1 MAMKRIFNAM
11 LCMSA
16 IVAVSCTKSYEPEV
30 IGSPKMIKV
39 SFEEPDVK
47 SSIDGK
53 KVLWEDNDAILIYDG
68 SKQNAFLYNSGGAFD
83 GEITKG
89 SKQFYAVYP
98 ELALKSTRSDSP
110 ILVSSSNDI
119 VKFTTFL
126 PSYQKVRKNSVSQGA
141 IISACQPTLE
151 GDKLSGTMQ
160 TLNGFLKFT
169 IADAENSKIAKVR
182 FTAGTKYMSGRCQVV
197 FGTTKDQTADS
208 LYISTDQSV
217 AENTYV
223 ECGPETGRTFENGT
237 YYVSV
242 LPYNYQGMTITLTT
256 VDGKIYEYSTGSWV
270 KPQRNTVQDLGT
282 IDAGI
287 VSGTGLTTK
296 TSILVDFTTNA
307 NITNLE
313 STGGTATIAANGTSY
328 EVKTNAL
335 YLKDNRV
342 GYIQSG
348 YMETPALENK
358 MLKNVIVTFEGALD
372 SNCKFKMDVAKS
384 SDRKAGLLTGLYYGS
399 NSVQGDNGTTYAL
412 PMLGVS
418 KHLYWSHNFV
428 LGKQSGGETSQS
440 IGTPAVNTSYYIVNR
455 VATAQIAFIELIY
468 EPVPAE

>member
-1 MAMKRIFNAM
+1 
-11 LCMSA
+11 MSA

-53 KVLWEDNDAILIYDG
+53 KVLWEEKDAILIYDG
-68 SKQNAFLYNSGGAFD
+68 AKQNAFLFNSGGSFD
-83 GEITKG
+83 GEITEG
-89 SKQFYAVYP
+89 STEFYALYP
-98 ELALKSTRSDSP
+98 ELALRSDRGSTT
-110 ILVSSSNDI
+110 IMVSSSESD
-119 VKFTTFL
+119 VKFTTYL
-126 PSYQKVRKNSVSQGA
+126 PSYQKVRPNSVSQGA

-151 GDKLSGTMQ
+151 GDKLSGSMK

-182 FTAGTKYMSGRCQVV
+182 FTAGSKYMSGRCQVV
-197 FGTTKDQTADS
+197 FGTTKDQSADS
-208 LYISTDQSV
+208 LYISTDASV
-217 AENTYV
+217 VENTYV

-307 NITNLE
+307 NVQNLI
-313 STGGTATIAANGTSY
+313 SDGGTATITANGTTY
-328 EVKTNAL
+328 EVATKAL

-342 GYIQSG
+342 GYMQNG
-348 YMETPALENK
+348 YMQTPVLAD
-358 MLKNVIVTFEGALD
+358 MILKNVIVTFEGALD
-372 SNCKFKMDVAKS
+372 SNCKFKMDVATT
-384 SDRKAGLLTGLYYGS
+384 SDRKSGLLTGLYYGS
-399 NSVQGDNGTTYAL
+399 NSVQGGNGTTYAL

-428 LGKQSGGETSQS
+428 LGRQSGGETSQTIIS
-440 IGTPAVNTSYYIVNR
+440 PAKNTSYYIVNR